1 MKWLRFTLVVEAIFF
16 LSAVSFFARPGGI
29 SQLLLTLSAL
39 LLAGSWIIV
48 FIISFFPRNRL
59 HWKKSISVLLL
70 TPLSL
75 FFALFLGRHIS
86 DYLFYRDLPRMKE
99 VVALIQ
105 NGRIPISD
113 GKVIMPAKY
122 QSLSYGTHAYR
133 DADGTYTVTFF
144 VGGCFPVKHL
154 CYLYRSDNIITPDI
168 RRDWPSGFRRE
179 KCWFEVWD

>member
-48 FIISFFPRNRL
+48 FIISFFPRNRP

-105 NGRIPISD
+105 NGTIPTSD
-113 GKVIMPAKY
+113 ERVILPAQY
-122 QSLSYGTHAYR
+122 NHWLTPPMLI
-133 DADGTYTVTFF
+133 VTRMEHIQLHFLWEAVF
-144 VGGCFPVKHL
+144 L
-154 CYLYRSDNIITPDI
+154 
-168 RRDWPSGFRRE
+168 
-179 KCWFEVWD
+179 